1 MLEEKKKIMGFGH
14 GVYKI
19 QDPRSPVVKNW
30 VEKLISDDEAKVI
43 NIENIYMQSLDEQ
56 IIFLTASNEDIIKN
70 FNDNNDLNID
80 FSYTDETV
88 LKTVVRSNPG
98 ILRIQEGT
106 VIEKLHHN
114 HFEKLIK

>member
-1 MLEEKKKIMGFGH
+1 
-14 GVYKI
+14 
-19 QDPRSPVVKNW
+19 
-30 VEKLISDDEAKVI
+30 
-43 NIENIYMQSLDEQ
+43 MQSIDEQ

-70 FNDNNDLNID
+70 FNENNDLNID